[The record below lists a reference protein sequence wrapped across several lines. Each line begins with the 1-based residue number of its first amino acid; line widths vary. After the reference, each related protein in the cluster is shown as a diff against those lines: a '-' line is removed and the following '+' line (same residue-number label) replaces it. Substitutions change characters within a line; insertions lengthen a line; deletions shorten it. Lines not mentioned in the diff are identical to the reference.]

1 MDGIE
6 SSITEQSSDVDT
18 RLIALE
24 IINQIQDLIFGL
36 LRPWN
41 AYQVAIA
48 LVLFLV
54 ATLLSSALK
63 KRLRSLM
70 EVRDGWPI
78 WRMRFMV
85 VFEERLRLL
94 LFVIL
99 IYFVIAVMREV
110 TWPSRSY
117 FLSVIGQISLIWY
130 TIAILTRLIANLLAR
145 KAVSYLG
152 WTWGNTGET
161 NTIILNVIYD
171 PV

>member
-6 SSITEQSSDVDT
+6 SSITEQSSDADT

-36 LRPWN
+36 LRPCN
-41 AYQVAIA
+41 AYQIAIA
-48 LVLFLV
+48 IFLFLV

-85 VFEERLRLL
+85 VFEERLRLQGRQGSSMESLKLGKL
-94 LFVIL
+94 LNIPAANVL
-99 IYFVIAVMREV
+99 
-110 TWPSRSY
+110 
-117 FLSVIGQISLIWY
+117 IGQ
-130 TIAILTRLIANLLAR
+130 
-145 KAVSYLG
+145 VM
-152 WTWGNTGET
+152 
-161 NTIILNVIYD
+161 
-171 PV
+171 

>member
-6 SSITEQSSDVDT
+6 SSITEQSSDADT

-36 LRPWN
+36 LRPCN
-41 AYQVAIA
+41 AYQIAIA
-48 LVLFLV
+48 IFLFLV

-85 VFEERLRLL
+85 VFEERLRLQGRQGSSMESL
-94 LFVIL
+94 KLGKLFNIPAANVL
-99 IYFVIAVMREV
+99 
-110 TWPSRSY
+110 
-117 FLSVIGQISLIWY
+117 IGQ
-130 TIAILTRLIANLLAR
+130 
-145 KAVSYLG
+145 VM
-152 WTWGNTGET
+152 
-161 NTIILNVIYD
+161 
-171 PV
+171 